1 MTKQAS
7 NIPPADGGDEVE
19 RSLELL
25 DRVLSEFDD
34 LENGNVAL
42 EDDGYMSM
50 NGRRQLKQEFPP
62 PPAEEAQ
69 RIISTLLPRVSPSN
83 SSKRTNG
90 RRGRIHTSLTLGH
103 EPRLDRSAITTIAT
117 QTTIPKTRHQRPF
130 GWQNGGNSYSGG
142 PSDGSSEWRLPPRTV
157 ASVGGERHRE
167 VRRLDEASTTHQ
179 LAAVV
184 ESVDANFSDDSLE
197 DVPPPPPPPQ
207 AVAPTAKRGSI
218 AWEVP
223 LDDDEALYT
232 PGSTKVI
239 GRRRRRS
246 TDRSSS
252 GSMGRLR
259 DADEWPDPPTGTE
272 DGSISPLSDSSHL
285 DSSTA
290 SRADDLL
297 AELSGTDMSSG
308 GTYVIRKGRR
318 KERKPMPLP
327 PEALQNQPQPPP
339 NQTTPT
345 QNGDLKRSSTTF
357 DNIKS
362 LLRDGLID
370 GLDEAPPDFA
380 PPNPPAIVRVVS
392 LPSINSEDKPKISEL
407 DVPNEEDEDNKPE
420 TPEKREIGIQ
430 ASVEDLDSLPSLP
443 NGITE
448 TDSDSEGR
456 KRSVV
461 MVNGTTDTSS
471 NEALMAELKRE
482 YDTDSIRSSNNN
494 EGEELIVEDEKPTI
508 EVLAKE
514 VELEDPWLTAA
525 EISQVQ
531 VIPVVEEKPPEEE
544 KPPKEFKV
552 KVEVVQHE
560 FGPLPPSPVEEDDE
574 YADVLRPSPAQTP
587 RGKTQGN
594 EKREPFYRCLEPP
607 ASDPLGTKFLN
618 KSNPDHH
625 YRDGTSSLKTRSMDA
640 GFTRNHRTHNNSSSR
655 RGEVPSERRTLP
667 TELQGP
673 SRRRTLQKRG
683 NSREDSASVGGT
695 TNGNGHM
702 QVSCSLPE
710 TPIFARGCDIP
721 RTPHRRAPDV
731 PVVSRTTPRQMPSAT
746 FRNAGMSLNEAMTG
760 AELLRLAGGPARGWY
775 PRHRQARPASVEHLD
790 RLHQGLSP
798 GSHGPPPGPWDPSRK
813 PQTLPPN
820 LTPKFFHRSPREALR
835 RVTSLLIRRGNSKDK
850 KDALSP
856 TSGFTAYFV
865 VGEGAEGS
873 RQKKG
878 FFRSF
883 WKRSRHYSLEQQ

>member
-1 MTKQAS
+1 MCFDFFMRWWENSDCQKGELQIVHFKRQRIGGDGKRGVMTKQAAAT
-7 NIPPADGGDEVE
+7 PPSDGGDEVE

-34 LENGNVAL
+34 LENGNVTL

-50 NGRRQLKQEFPP
+50 NGRRQQKEFPP

-90 RRGRIHTSLTLGH
+90 SRPLQASLTLGH
-103 EPRLDRSAITTIAT
+103 EPRLDRNHITTIAT
-117 QTTIPKTRHQRPF
+117 QTTIPKTKHLRPY
-130 GWQNGGNSYSGG
+130 GWQNGTLGNGG
-142 PSDGSSEWRLPPRTV
+142 VNVCIGGGLPPRTV
-157 ASVGGERHRE
+157 ATAVERHRE
-167 VRRLDEASTTHQ
+167 VKRKDETRLGSVAEAN
-179 LAAVV
+179 
-184 ESVDANFSDDSLE
+184 DGNFSDDSLE
-197 DVPPPPPPPQ
+197 GVPPPPPPPII
-207 AVAPTAKRGSI
+207 PNKRGSI

-259 DADEWPDPPTGTE
+259 DMEEWPDPPTGTE

-285 DSSTA
+285 DSSTS
-290 SRADDLL
+290 SRQEEIL
-297 AELSGTDMSSG
+297 AELSDNMSSG

-327 PEALQNQPQPPP
+327 PEANAIE
-339 NQTTPT
+339 
-345 QNGDLKRSSTTF
+345 NGDLKRGSSTF

-362 LLRDGLID
+362 LLREGLIE

-380 PPNPPAIVRVVS
+380 PPNPPSIVRVVS
-392 LPSINSEDKPKISEL
+392 LPSFASEKLPKSKSSSLE
-407 DVPNEEDEDNKPE
+407 VPNEADEEHPQRFD
-420 TPEKREIGIQ
+420 IGIQ
-430 ASVEDLDSLPSLP
+430 VIGDPDSQPQSLQ
-443 NGITE
+443 TVADQ
-448 TDSDSEGR
+448 TDSDSEK
-456 KRSVV
+456 KRGSVI
-461 MVNGTTDTSS
+461 MLNGGTDTSS
-471 NEALMAELKRE
+471 NEALMAELKKE
-482 YDTDSIRSSNNN
+482 YDTESINNN
-494 EGEELIVEDEKPTI
+494 EPTELEVKVE
-508 EVLAKE
+508 VGKE
-514 VELEDPWLTAA
+514 QVLEDPWLTAA

-531 VIPVVEEKPPEEE
+531 VIPVVEEKLVKDPE

-560 FGPLPPSPVEEDDE
+560 FGPLPPSPVEEDEDE
-574 YADVLRPSPAQTP
+574 YADILRPSPAQTP
-587 RGKTQGN
+587 RGKTG
-594 EKREPFYRCLEPP
+594 EKREPFYKCLEPP
-607 ASDPLGTKFLN
+607 ASDPLGTNFLN

-625 YRDGTSSLKTRSMDA
+625 HRDGTSSLKTRSMDA
-640 GFTRNHRTHNNSSSR
+640 GFTRNHRTQHSSSR
-655 RGEVPSERRTLP
+655 REIPGERRTLP

-673 SRRRTLQKRG
+673 SRRRTLQKRNCG
-683 NSREDSASVGGT
+683 VREEGSG
-695 TNGNGHM
+695 GHM

-731 PVVSRTTPRQMPSAT
+731 PITSRTTPRQMPSSSYRST
-746 FRNAGMSLNEAMTG
+746 GMSLNEAMTG

-775 PRHRQARPASVEHLD
+775 PRHRQPRPASVEHLD
-790 RLHQGLSP
+790 RLNHHGLSP
-798 GSHGPPPGPWDPSRK
+798 GTHQPPSGPWDPARK

-856 TSGFTAYFV
+856 TSGFAAYFV
-865 VGEGAEGS
+865 VGESAEGS